1 LFVKYRLKRE
11 GFIRTLYAV
20 FEGGGQGYLT
30 IPHKEF
36 ETLLERKEFLDAV
49 SRSTNGKGSMGL
61 LDIEEGVT
69 IDF

>member
-1 LFVKYRLKRE
+1 M
-11 GFIRTLYAV
+11 